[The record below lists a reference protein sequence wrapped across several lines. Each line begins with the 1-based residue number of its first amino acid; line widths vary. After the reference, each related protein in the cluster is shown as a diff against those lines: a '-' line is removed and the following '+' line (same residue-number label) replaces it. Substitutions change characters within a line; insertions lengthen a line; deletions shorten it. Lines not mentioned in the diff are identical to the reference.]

1 MHQIIID
8 QLLKAL
14 KFQIANNNCIR
25 LNENNLICLNVPTL
39 CSNFEQ
45 EHYRHWMTF
54 PKTYLILIPPNHL
67 KPYILYISNNIKTK

>member
-25 LNENNLICLNVPTL
+25 LNENYLICLNVPTL
-39 CSNFEQ
+39 YSNFLNKDIIGIGCL
-45 EHYRHWMTF
+45 F
-54 PKTYLILIPPNHL
+54 L
-67 KPYILYISNNIKTK
+67 KPT